1 MMCDG
6 GAGEWR
12 EEKFQ
17 VVNNMAGRQ
26 NGTKNSGKSIIFG
39 GKKGRRLAASIH
51 PPCAMLIAL
60 LMLHAQYYQINTNV
74 TMWNRMR

>member
-26 NGTKNSGKSIIFG
+26 NGTKKIAGKVLYLAGRKDDGSPPPSAMRHAHCFAHASCSI
-39 GKKGRRLAASIH
+39 LSN
-51 PPCAMLIAL
+51 
-60 LMLHAQYYQINTNV
+60 QYQRNDV
-74 TMWNRMR
+74 E

>member
-26 NGTKNSGKSIIFG
+26 NGTKNSGKSIIWREERTTA
-39 GKKGRRLAASIH
+39 RRLH

>member
-39 GKKGRRLAASIH
+39 GKKGRRLAASIRH
-51 PPCAMLIAL
+51 APCSLLCSCFML
-60 LMLHAQYYQINTNV
+60 NTIKSIP
-74 TMWNRMR
+74 T